1 MRTSGVLYCLNLE
14 ASLVLGWTLQ
24 RLGPWYPP
32 SICSLHKTL
41 GKAAEMF
48 GSGDKSIR
56 GKTPN
61 LFPRPANV
69 PLTLPSGKWEEGEGE
84 NKMKKEIQ
92 EKVSFSK

>member
-1 MRTSGVLYCLNLE
+1 M
-14 ASLVLGWTLQ
+14 
-24 RLGPWYPP
+24 
-32 SICSLHKTL
+32 I
-41 GKAAEMF
+41 

-56 GKTPN
+56 GKTHN

-92 EKVSFSK
+92 EKVSFSKCGWDT